1 MGFVGGGLNPTVCS
15 LATEMARNLA
25 HHQRDW
31 DDLAALDPMWAILGD
46 PALRFGR
53 WDAEAFFASGEHELA
68 AALEEAAALG
78 LPQRRDAALDFG
90 CGLGRITRA
99 LAGRF
104 GAAVGVDISQTMVAR
119 AGEIAAGV
127 PNLEYLVNT
136 APDLAL
142 LGDRRFDLVWCRLVL
157 QHQPTR
163 AHALR
168 YVSELVRVLAPGG
181 LLYLQMPV
189 AIPLVRRIEPRR
201 RAYVALR
208 KLGVPERALYE
219 RLKLHPVHMT
229 AVPESKLESRITAAG
244 GRVVRRTH
252 DRHASGVVDVTL
264 LVSR

>member
-1 MGFVGGGLNPTVCS
+1 
-15 LATEMARNLA
+15 MAGDLA

-53 WDAEAFFASGEHELA
+53 WDSEEFFASGERELA
-68 AALEEAAALG
+68 AALGEAAELG
-78 LPQRRDAALDFG
+78 LPQRWDAALDFG

-104 GAAVGVDISQTMVAR
+104 GTAVGVDISRAMVAR
-119 AGEIAAGV
+119 AGEIAAGTQ
-127 PNLEYLVNT
+127 NLDYLVNG

-142 LGDRRFDLVWCRLVL
+142 LGNRRFDLVWCRLVL
-157 QHQPTR
+157 QHQPSR

-168 YVSELVRVLAPGG
+168 YVGELVRVLAPGG

-189 AIPLVRRIEPRR
+189 SIPLVRRIEPRR

-208 KLGVPERALYE
+208 RLGVPERVLYE

-229 AVPESKLESRITAAG
+229 ALPEPQLDRRIVASG
-244 GRVVRRTH
+244 GHVVRRTH